1 MAFAAPLAQVGAKSP
16 QRRSTS
22 CAPASI
28 PSAHR
33 PSPPARTG
41 SPDRSRTPCREAASP
56 GTRARCLAVQSLQ
69 SILQAGCRC
78 AEALLQQ
85 RQVIMV
91 HETHGSTA
99 SQCVAAFCPD
109 ERHAGGVDV
118 DNASLA
124 MHRDGLWQG
133 LDQQP
138 ERREDDRKGTD
149 GVLLGGIGHLPVRLQ
164 RWMAT
169 VT

>member
-1 MAFAAPLAQVGAKSP
+1 
-16 QRRSTS
+16 
-22 CAPASI
+22 
-28 PSAHR
+28 
-33 PSPPARTG
+33 
-41 SPDRSRTPCREAASP
+41 
-56 GTRARCLAVQSLQ
+56 
-69 SILQAGCRC
+69 
-78 AEALLQQ
+78 
-85 RQVIMV
+85 MV

-138 ERREDDRKGTD
+138 ERREDDRRGTD
-149 GVLLGGIGHLPVRLQ
+149 GVLLVVSDISRSASSAGWRPLRNRPATTKECLPVTAPRGEGRESSELSHIP
-164 RWMAT
+164 A
-169 VT
+169 